1 MAFTHR
7 TLATTNLYIM
17 NNLHFIELSQYERP
31 LVTEETNRDWVGVG
45 ENNDY
50 YRGLIDCFM
59 DSTTNQAVI
68 TGIAQQIYGRG
79 LEATDSAQKP
89 EQFAEMKK
97 LLKPDVLRKICLDLK
112 MLGEAALQITY
123 KGTKIDRVTHFP
135 RETLRPEKCNENGE
149 IEAYYY
155 SADWSKVNQNT
166 ELTKIPVFGSKGT
179 GNEIKIIK
187 RYVTG
192 YHYISPADYST
203 SYATLE
209 KEIADYLINDA
220 QNSFSGTKVINFNS
234 GIPSEEKMQQI
245 KSQVMNKLTGSFGE
259 KCIIAF
265 NHNAEQK
272 TTVEDIPLNDAP
284 QHYQY
289 LSEECSKK
297 ILLSH
302 RVTSPL
308 LLGLRDSSGGGLGSN
323 ADEIENAQ
331 KLFSNTTIRPYQDLI
346 IDCLDSIL
354 AVNNISLNLYFKTL
368 DPLDFID
375 IEVENDEVIEEETGV
390 KQEQELEMLAAK
402 NIKDEDSDK
411 LLIEA
416 LNDLKGEI
424 IDSDEWQM
432 VDVRDY
438 DEDNE
443 SEQDWAD
450 EMIKFSIDNK
460 ESGFSILDKS
470 YYKIRYKYVKGSR
483 KPQKH
488 PSRSFCEE
496 MMNRT
501 RQGIV
506 YRIEDIDKASRQM
519 NFKAAK
525 LPMHNGQ
532 KYDLFKFKGGVYCRH
547 KWQQVLYKVKKL
559 DEKGSKDLKDYKKVK
574 SIPKSYK
581 RSPAGS
587 KKASKAPVNMPK
599 QGAYPS

>member
-1 MAFTHR
+1 
-7 TLATTNLYIM
+7 M

-45 ENNDY
+45 EDNAY
-50 YRGLIDCFM
+50 YQGLIDCFM

-97 LLKPDVLRKICLDLK
+97 LLKPDVLRKISLDLK
-112 MLGEAALQITY
+112 MLGEAALQISY
-123 KGTKIDRVTHFP
+123 KGKKVHKITHFP
-135 RETLRPEKCNENGE
+135 RETLRPEKCNENGD

-155 SADWSKVNQNT
+155 SADWSKVRNNT

-179 GNEIKIIK
+179 GNEVKIIK

-308 LLGLRDSSGGGLGSN
+308 LLGLRDGNNGLGSN
-323 ADEIENAQ
+323 SEEIENAQ
-331 KLFSNTTIRPYQDLI
+331 RLFSNTTIRPYQDLI
-346 IDCLDSIL
+346 IDCLDEVL

-368 DPLDFID
+368 DPLEFMD
-375 IEVENDEVIEEETGV
+375 IEVTNEEVIEEETGV
-390 KQEQELEMLAAK
+390 KQELEIMASKKAPTISDDELNTVADELIDLGEDESELLKKYDVIDEM
-402 NIKDEDSDK
+402 E
-411 LLIEA
+411 
-416 LNDLKGEI
+416 
-424 IDSDEWQM
+424 
-432 VDVRDY
+432 VDY
-438 DEDNE
+438 DQEERLDKMLKLTSTGRAYPNAK
-443 SEQDWAD
+443 SEQDGTSKQQSQQGVEFLVRYTYSPKKVTANSREFCKKMVAAD
-450 EMIKFSIDNK
+450 K
-460 ESGFSILDKS
+460 
-470 YYKIRYKYVKGSR
+470 
-483 KPQKH
+483 
-488 PSRSFCEE
+488 
-496 MMNRT
+496 
-501 RQGIV
+501 V
-506 YRIEDIDKASRQM
+506 YRKEDILRMSNKVVNAG
-519 NFKAAK
+519 F
-525 LPMHNGQ
+525 G
-532 KYDLFKFKGGVYCRH
+532 KGGSDTYSIWLYKGGARCSH
-547 KWQQVLYKVKKL
+547 KWFRKTYQVKNGVK
-559 DEKGSKDLKDYKKVK
+559 EEITTGQARSKGF
-574 SIPKSYK
+574 
-581 RSPAGS
+581 
-587 KKASKAPVNMPK
+587 KAPVNEQQVSVAPKDMPNEGFVNPPK
-599 QGAYPS
+599 KK